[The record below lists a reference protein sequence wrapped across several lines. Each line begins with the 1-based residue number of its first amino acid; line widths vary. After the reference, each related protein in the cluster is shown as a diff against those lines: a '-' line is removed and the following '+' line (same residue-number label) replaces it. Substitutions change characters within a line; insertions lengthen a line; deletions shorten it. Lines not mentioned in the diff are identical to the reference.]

1 MVEPA
6 RPAWDGP
13 VPDDAG
19 FREWMLVRA
28 SALRRKAF
36 LLCGDWSAA
45 DDLVQDVLVAM
56 YPRWS
61 RIVRGGHVDAY
72 ANRVLVGK
80 HVDARRRPWRR
91 ERPVD
96 GVPDSVDSTS
106 ERAIAAVDERDGPLM
121 AALAALPAGQRA
133 VLVLRFTDDLSIE
146 EIAQV
151 MGIPAGTVKSRLSR
165 GTETLR
171 AHLEVSGD
179 RVSANGTSRSR
190 PDVRSRHGGPVMTAD
205 LQDLFD
211 QAGRNPPTGALD
223 ADAVLRSRPGAPAT
237 AAPPVRWRRPWP

>member
-1 MVEPA
+1 
-6 RPAWDGP
+6 
-13 VPDDAG
+13 
-19 FREWMLVRA
+19 MLVRA
-28 SALRRKAF
+28 AALRRKAF

-61 RIVRGGHVDAY
+61 RIVHGGRVDAY

-96 GVPDSVDSTS
+96 RLPDLVDADS

-121 AALAALPAGQRA
+121 AALAALPARQRA

-146 EIAQV
+146 EIAKT
-151 MGIPAGTVKSRLSR
+151 MGIPEGTVKSRLSR

-171 AHLEVSGD
+171 ARLDTSND
-179 RVSANGTSRSR
+179 RPRRTTPSDPGTTFAPVTEDRS
-190 PDVRSRHGGPVMTAD
+190 
-205 LQDLFD
+205 
-211 QAGRNPPTGALD
+211 
-223 ADAVLRSRPGAPAT
+223 
-237 AAPPVRWRRPWP
+237 

>member
-1 MVEPA
+1 MVEGAQSVGGESPA
-6 RPAWDGP
+6 ADE
-13 VPDDAG
+13 AG
-19 FREWMLVRA
+19 FSEWMLVRA
-28 SALRRKAF
+28 STLRRKAF

-80 HVDARRRPWRR
+80 HVDTRRRPWRR
-91 ERPVD
+91 ERPVPT
-96 GVPDSVDSTS
+96 VPDLIDSRS

-121 AALAALPAGQRA
+121 TGLARLPAGQRA

-151 MGIPAGTVKSRLSR
+151 MGIREGTVKSRLSR

-171 AHLEVSGD
+171 AHLRVSGD
-179 RVSANGTSRSR
+179 
-190 PDVRSRHGGPVMTAD
+190 TA
-205 LQDLFD
+205 Q
-211 QAGRNPPTGALD
+211 
-223 ADAVLRSRPGAPAT
+223 RPGPPDRAPT
-237 AAPPVRWRRPWP
+237 FVPVTEDQS

>member
-1 MVEPA
+1 MGDAAQSVWSGPA
-6 RPAWDGP
+6 
-13 VPDDAG
+13 PDEAG
-19 FREWMLVRA
+19 FRAWMLVRA

-61 RIVRGGHVDAY
+61 RIVRGGRVDAY

-96 GVPDSVDSTS
+96 TVPDSIDSTS

-146 EIAQV
+146 EIAQA
-151 MGIPAGTVKSRLSR
+151 MGIPEGTVKSRLSR

-171 AHLEVSGD
+171 ARLGVSG
-179 RVSANGTSRSR
+179 G
-190 PDVRSRHGGPVMTAD
+190 
-205 LQDLFD
+205 
-211 QAGRNPPTGALD
+211 
-223 ADAVLRSRPGAPAT
+223 PAT
-237 AAPPVRWRRPWP
+237 PSGPPDPAPTFVPVTEDLS

>member
-1 MVEPA
+1 MGDAAKPGLGMVLSPGE
-6 RPAWDGP
+6 
-13 VPDDAG
+13 AG

-96 GVPDSVDSTS
+96 GVQTRSTPPANAPS
-106 ERAIAAVDERDGPLM
+106 PLS
-121 AALAALPAGQRA
+121 
-133 VLVLRFTDDLSIE
+133 T
-146 EIAQV
+146 
-151 MGIPAGTVKSRLSR
+151 
-165 GTETLR
+165 
-171 AHLEVSGD
+171 
-179 RVSANGTSRSR
+179 NGT
-190 PDVRSRHGGPVMTAD
+190 G
-205 LQDLFD
+205 L
-211 QAGRNPPTGALD
+211 
-223 ADAVLRSRPGAPAT
+223 
-237 AAPPVRWRRPWP
+237 

>member
-56 YPRWS
+56 YLRWS
-61 RIVRGGHVDAY
+61 RVVRGGHVDAY

-80 HVDARRRPWRR
+80 HVTP
-91 ERPVD
+91 
-96 GVPDSVDSTS
+96 
-106 ERAIAAVDERDGPLM
+106 
-121 AALAALPAGQRA
+121 
-133 VLVLRFTDDLSIE
+133 
-146 EIAQV
+146 
-151 MGIPAGTVKSRLSR
+151 
-165 GTETLR
+165 
-171 AHLEVSGD
+171 
-179 RVSANGTSRSR
+179 
-190 PDVRSRHGGPVMTAD
+190 
-205 LQDLFD
+205 
-211 QAGRNPPTGALD
+211 
-223 ADAVLRSRPGAPAT
+223 
-237 AAPPVRWRRPWP
+237 APPVAAGTARGWGPGLGRLHQ

>member
-1 MVEPA
+1 MGDAAEP
-6 RPAWDGP
+6 DGVGP
-13 VPDDAG
+13 VSDDAG
-19 FREWMLVRA
+19 FRDWMLVRA
-28 SALRRKAF
+28 SALRRKAY

-96 GVPDSVDSTS
+96 RVPDSVDSAS
-106 ERAIAAVDERDGPLM
+106 ERAIAAVDQRDGPLM

-133 VLVLRFTDDLSIE
+133 VLVLRFTDDLSVA

-165 GTETLR
+165 GAETLR
-171 AHLEVSGD
+171 AHLDVPGD
-179 RVSANGTSRSR
+179 RVTR
-190 PDVRSRHGGPVMTAD
+190 TA
-205 LQDLFD
+205 
-211 QAGRNPPTGALD
+211 PLD
-223 ADAVLRSRPGAPAT
+223 AAPT
-237 AAPPVRWRRPWP
+237 FVPVTEDPS

>member
-6 RPAWDGP
+6 GPASDGP
-13 VPDDAG
+13 VADDAG

-36 LLCGDWSAA
+36 FLCGDWSAA

-61 RIVRGGHVDAY
+61 RIVRGGNVDAY

-91 ERPVD
+91 EQPVEAF
-96 GVPDSVDSTS
+96 PESVDSTS
-106 ERAIAAVDERDGPLM
+106 ERAIAAVDECDGPLI
-121 AALAALPAGQRA
+121 AALAALPAKQRA
-133 VLVLRFTDDLSIE
+133 VLVLRYTDDLSIE
-146 EIAQV
+146 EIAQIV
-151 MGIPAGTVKSRLSR
+151 GVPPGTVKSRLSR

-171 AHLEVSGD
+171 IHLAAGD
-179 RVSANGTSRSR
+179 RARRT
-190 PDVRSRHGGPVMTAD
+190 
-205 LQDLFD
+205 
-211 QAGRNPPTGALD
+211 
-223 ADAVLRSRPGAPAT
+223 
-237 AAPPVRWRRPWP
+237 APPDPAPMFAPVTEDLS

>member
-6 RPAWDGP
+6 GPVWGGP

-80 HVDARRRPWRR
+80 HPDDPNKLKSA
-91 ERPVD
+91 PV
-96 GVPDSVDSTS
+96 P
-106 ERAIAAVDERDGPLM
+106 P
-121 AALAALPAGQRA
+121 
-133 VLVLRFTDDLSIE
+133 
-146 EIAQV
+146 EIV
-151 MGIPAGTVKSRLSR
+151 EKFMR
-165 GTETLR
+165 G
-171 AHLEVSGD
+171 
-179 RVSANGTSRSR
+179 
-190 PDVRSRHGGPVMTAD
+190 
-205 LQDLFD
+205 
-211 QAGRNPPTGALD
+211 
-223 ADAVLRSRPGAPAT
+223 
-237 AAPPVRWRRPWP
+237 

>member
-1 MVEPA
+1 MADAIRE
-6 RPAWDGP
+6 AWDGP
-13 VPDDAG
+13 VADEAG
-19 FREWMLVRA
+19 FREWVLARA

-36 LLCGDWSAA
+36 LLCGDWAAA

-96 GVPDSVDSTS
+96 RLPDSIDPTS
-106 ERAIAAVDERDGPLM
+106 ERALATVDDGDGPLM

-133 VLVLRFTDDLSIE
+133 VLVLRFTDDLSVDQ
-146 EIAQV
+146 IARA
-151 MGIPAGTVKSRLSR
+151 MGIPVGTVKSRLSR

-171 AHLEVSGD
+171 AHLDFAGD
-179 RVSANGTSRSR
+179 RVTRKPAPDAGTTSLSVTEDR
-190 PDVRSRHGGPVMTAD
+190 P
-205 LQDLFD
+205 
-211 QAGRNPPTGALD
+211 
-223 ADAVLRSRPGAPAT
+223 
-237 AAPPVRWRRPWP
+237 

>member
-1 MVEPA
+1 MVDAAQSGRGSPA
-6 RPAWDGP
+6 
-13 VPDDAG
+13 PDDAG
-19 FREWMLVRA
+19 FREWMLIRG

-61 RIVRGGHVDAY
+61 RIVRGGRVDAY
-72 ANRVLVGK
+72 ADRVLVGK

-96 GVPDSVDSTS
+96 TVPDSIDSAG
-106 ERAIAAVDERDGPLM
+106 ERAIAAVDESDGPLM
-121 AALAALPAGQRA
+121 AALGALPAAQRA

-146 EIAQV
+146 EIAQAL
-151 MGIPAGTVKSRLSR
+151 GIPEGTVKSRLSR

-171 AHLEVSGD
+171 ARLDASGD
-179 RVSANGTSRSR
+179 
-190 PDVRSRHGGPVMTAD
+190 
-205 LQDLFD
+205 
-211 QAGRNPPTGALD
+211 
-223 ADAVLRSRPGAPAT
+223 PAT
-237 AAPPVRWRRPWP
+237 AAAPLDPAPTFAPVTEDRS

>member
-1 MVEPA
+1 MIMVEA
-6 RPAWDGP
+6 AQPAWGGP
-13 VPDDAG
+13 ASDEAG

-45 DDLVQDVLVAM
+45 DDLVQDVMVAM

-96 GVPDSVDSTS
+96 EVPDSIDSAG
-106 ERAIAAVDERDGPLM
+106 ERALAAVEDQDGPLLR
-121 AALAALPAGQRA
+121 ALATLPAGQRA

-151 MGIPAGTVKSRLSR
+151 MRIPEGTVKSRLSR
-165 GTETLR
+165 GTEALR
-171 AHLEVSGD
+171 AQLVERPRDLDTPMAPLDPAPTFVPVTED
-179 RVSANGTSRSR
+179 RS
-190 PDVRSRHGGPVMTAD
+190 
-205 LQDLFD
+205 
-211 QAGRNPPTGALD
+211 
-223 ADAVLRSRPGAPAT
+223 
-237 AAPPVRWRRPWP
+237 

>member
-1 MVEPA
+1 MVDAAGSVWGGPA
-6 RPAWDGP
+6 
-13 VPDDAG
+13 PDDAG

-28 SALRRKAF
+28 AALRRKAF

-91 ERPVD
+91 ERAVD
-96 GVPDSVDSTS
+96 TVPDSIDSGS

-121 AALAALPAGQRA
+121 AGLAALPAGQRA
-133 VLVLRFTDDLSIE
+133 VLVLRFTDDLSIQ
-146 EIAQV
+146 EIARV
-151 MGIPAGTVKSRLSR
+151 MGIPEGTVKSRLSR

-171 AHLEVSGD
+171 AHLGVAGD
-179 RVSANGTSRSR
+179 LATRAE
-190 PDVRSRHGGPVMTAD
+190 
-205 LQDLFD
+205 
-211 QAGRNPPTGALD
+211 ALD
-223 ADAVLRSRPGAPAT
+223 PAT
-237 AAPPVRWRRPWP
+237 TFVPRTKDRS